1 MNIKNLLGLNS
12 IPKTERVA
20 TSGLTQVDRS
30 IKSENTQDRDANGQ
44 QFYDKQKKRR
54 QRMTPEQFQ
63 RAIAILNEKPWLQE
77 MSWKAFE
84 MTEDDLLYAEVRDVN
99 NSVIRRISEYDM
111 WELFEEVRPG
121 EEKKGQLLKKT
132 A

>member
-1 MNIKNLLGLNS
+1 VNIKNLLGLNS

>member
-84 MTEDDLLYAEVRDVN
+84 ITEDDLLYAEVRDVN

>member
-1 MNIKNLLGLNS
+1 M
-12 IPKTERVA
+12 T
-20 TSGLTQVDRS
+20 TSGLRQVDRS
-30 IKSENTQDRDANGQ
+30 IKSENTEERDANGQ

-54 QRMTPEQFQ
+54 TRMTTEQFQ
-63 RAIAILNEKPWLQE
+63 RAIFILNEKPWMLE
-77 MSWKAFE
+77 MSWKAYE
-84 MTEDDLLYAEVRDVN
+84 LIEPELAYAEVRDAAGTI
-99 NSVIRRISEYDM
+99 IRRISEYDL

>member
-84 MTEDDLLYAEVRDVN
+84 ITEDDLLYAEVRDVN
-99 NSVIRRISEYDM
+99 SSVIRRISEYDM

>member
-1 MNIKNLLGLNS
+1 VNIKNLLGLNS
-12 IPKTERVA
+12 IPKTERIA

-54 QRMTPEQFQ
+54 QRMTPEQFH

-84 MTEDDLLYAEVRDVN
+84 TKEDDLLYAEVRDLN
-99 NSVIRRISEYDM
+99 NAVIRRISEYDM